1 MSASIVSLLHSGL
14 FGSSSGISSSV
25 WLFDSGASHYMTPHL
40 SLLQNCTPPPF
51 PITVNAVNGSG
62 MSVISVGSV
71 LPFAMSVVS
80 IPSVLYVPQLS
91 VSLLSISQLD
101 ASSFDVIFSSS
112 ICSVQDRIS
121 KQQIG
126 TGRRVGDLYVVE
138 SLHLPLTTSPTV
150 FSSFQLDSLSNPFYL
165 WHSRLRHLSTDR
177 LRSLAQS
184 GVLGKVSLSE
194 LTECQGCKLAKMTAL
209 PFHKSTSISDTPF
222 SLVHTDVWGPSP
234 ILTKGGSAY
243 YVSFVDDCTRY
254 TWVYLMT
261 HNSDFYQIYR
271 TFQSMI
277 TTQFGSTIKVLRS
290 DLSGEYFKTEFC
302 EYLANL
308 GTIHQISCIDTLAQ
322 NGRVE
327 CKHRHLLETARSL
340 LSASVPAPFWGEAV
354 LTIAFLLNHMPTPI
368 LSGRSPYEALFSQL
382 LNYSLLRVFGS
393 ACFVLL
399 PHKDRTKLNV
409 RSVLCVFLGYSPT
422 QKGYRCYDPVSR
434 RLYVSRYVSF
444 LERLPY
450 FQLPPVIA
458 PISKED
464 LVHINPFSSEDRLMS
479 TSLQFLLSLF
489 HLLLLL
495 HLWLLLL
502 L

>member
-1 MSASIVSLLHSGL
+1 
-14 FGSSSGISSSV
+14 
-25 WLFDSGASHYMTPHL
+25 
-40 SLLQNCTPPPF
+40 
-51 PITVNAVNGSG
+51 
-62 MSVISVGSV
+62 
-71 LPFAMSVVS
+71 
-80 IPSVLYVPQLS
+80 
-91 VSLLSISQLD
+91 
-101 ASSFDVIFSSS
+101 
-112 ICSVQDRIS
+112 
-121 KQQIG
+121 
-126 TGRRVGDLYVVE
+126 
-138 SLHLPLTTSPTV
+138 
-150 FSSFQLDSLSNPFYL
+150 
-165 WHSRLRHLSTDR
+165 
-177 LRSLAQS
+177 
-184 GVLGKVSLSE
+184 
-194 LTECQGCKLAKMTAL
+194 MTAL

-234 ILTKGGSAY
+234 VLTKGGSAY

-261 HNSDFYQIYR
+261 HNFDFYQIYR

-277 TTQFGSTIKVLRS
+277 TAQFGSTIKVLRS

-302 EYLANL
+302 EYLTNL
-308 GTIHQISCIDTLAQ
+308 GTIHQTSCIDTLAQ

-327 CKHRHLLETARSL
+327 CKHRHLLETVRSL
-340 LSASVPAPFWGEAV
+340 LSASVSAPFWGEAV

-399 PHKDRTKLNV
+399 PHKDRTKLSV

-464 LVHINPFSSEDRLMS
+464 LVHIDPFSSEVPSDEYISTVPPELVSSSPPASPLAASPPLVCSPCPLLVYSRRKAPPPPIVSAPTANPPAAADSDPAAHQYPTRACHPPNRLGWS
-479 TSLQFLLSLF
+479 NTCFSASYRIFLSAIHSF
-489 HLLLLL
+489 SEPQSYKEACQDPHWVLLEICVNVYNKIVACI
-495 HLWLLLL
+495 
-502 L
+502 